1 MRHVASPVAEV
12 GLTLAT
18 PQGERSELLDA
29 LRGFALFGVLL
40 VNLRS
45 LSLYDL
51 LPDDE
56 RAALPGAVMDA
67 WLKPFMTILVDGTAI
82 TLFSLLFGVGFA
94 IQQQRAAGDASSLRR
109 YLRRLAVLLVF
120 GVVHAYLFWW
130 GDILRYYAVLGLL
143 LIPLSRLSDRWLAA
157 FGVVVCVGLP
167 VWLQPVVPPLLPT
180 QISSPESAER
190 ALAAF
195 RSDDWGT
202 MLAGNLERDL
212 RMRIAVWFIP
222 AYVLG
227 RLMIGAALGRSG
239 VLLAPQQHLRFWRRL
254 FASML
259 VLGGGL
265 GIFFAVRAAGLPDP
279 SWPSLDSA
287 GGMMVVNLARF
298 TTPLALG
305 LLYLAGLVLLFQRP
319 GWRRLLVQ
327 LAPLGRM
334 ALTHYIGQTII
345 AIALFYGVGFGL
357 GARVGLVGTVAAG
370 LVILALQLAASH
382 WWLARFQFGP
392 LEWVWRSLT
401 YLRLQPLRRLLSP
414 AHADAGAGDARR

>member
-1 MRHVASPVAEV
+1 M
-12 GLTLAT
+12 TLAA
-18 PQGERSELLDA
+18 PQDERSELLDA

-51 LPDDE
+51 LPGDE
-56 RAALPGAVMDA
+56 RAALPGVVMDA

-82 TLFSLLFGVGFA
+82 TLFSVLFGVGFA
-94 IQQQRAAGDASSLRR
+94 IQRQRAAGDASGMRR

-120 GVVHAYLFWW
+120 GLVHAYLFWW

-143 LIPLSRLSDRWLAA
+143 LIPLSRLTDRWLAA
-157 FGVVVCVGLP
+157 LGVVVCVGLP

-180 QISSPESAER
+180 QISSPESAAR

-195 RSDDWGT
+195 RSEDWGT

-239 VLLAPQQHLRFWRRL
+239 VLLAPQQYLRFWRRL

-259 VLGGGL
+259 LLGGGL

-279 SWPSLDSA
+279 SWPWLDSA
-287 GGMMVVNLARF
+287 GGRMVVSLARF
-298 TTPLALG
+298 ATPLALG
-305 LLYLAGLVLLFQRP
+305 LLYLAGLVLLFQHP
-319 GWRRLLVQ
+319 GWRRLIVP

-345 AIALFYGVGFGL
+345 AIVLFYGVGFGL
-357 GARVGLVGTVAAG
+357 GARFGLVGTVVAG

-392 LEWVWRSLT
+392 LEWLWRSLT
-401 YLRLQPLRRLLSP
+401 YLRLQPLRRLRSP
-414 AHADAGAGDARR
+414 AHAGAGAGDARR